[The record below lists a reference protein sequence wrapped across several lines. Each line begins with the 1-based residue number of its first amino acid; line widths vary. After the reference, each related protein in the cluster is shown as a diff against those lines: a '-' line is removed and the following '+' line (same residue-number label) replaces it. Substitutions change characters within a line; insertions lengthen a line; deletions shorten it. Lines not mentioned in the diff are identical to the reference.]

1 MQTRKEMRDDEN
13 VYPKGYEFA
22 KGGLSEHGLKTG
34 DKIVGK
40 SGTKGV
46 KIYNK
51 KSREAG
57 AVNLNSGKRVVN
69 KYAKGGDC

>member
-1 MQTRKEMRDDEN
+1 
-13 VYPKGYEFA
+13 
-22 KGGLSEHGLKTG
+22 LKTG

-40 SGTKGV
+40 SGTYGA

-51 KSREAG
+51 QSREAG
-57 AVNLNSGKRVVN
+57 SINLNSGKRVVN